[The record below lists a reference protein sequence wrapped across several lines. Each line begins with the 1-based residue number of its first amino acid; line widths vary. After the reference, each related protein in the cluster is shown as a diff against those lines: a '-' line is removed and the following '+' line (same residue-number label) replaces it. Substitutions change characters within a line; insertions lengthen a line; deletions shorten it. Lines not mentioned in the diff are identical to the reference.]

1 MTEAPNAW
9 RDKYL
14 NALDE
19 HERLESRLNQCQAS
33 LRRAYIHLSSAVSGQ
48 NSELDTALIQAKDR
62 LKLGADSDISSAL
75 QKVEKHLDT
84 LETFQFQQ
92 QNMGLNAL
100 LGACQSLR
108 KLRLPSTAAQS
119 LNQFIHRLEREIS
132 NPSMLAR
139 ALSEWQ
145 QLLEQALAAAA
156 LPDASLWQRLRGGIR
171 LPAQTELPN
180 SSFYQSIPAAP
191 VIAPAEADLQLDD
204 FTNKAQVPIEQQP
217 VAEHIAAVLQQ
228 LLDLLN
234 PTETLLPRANE
245 LRQRIEV
252 GLSWQQLGEALEELR
267 DLYSH
272 ASSSLDTEL
281 TDYLERVNDDLGQIC
296 QQLGLVLASSAQ
308 SNQLVDPLN
317 KLAQSVKNA
326 TDLEGLKREVSAQ
339 ITGIHTA
346 IAQISAPWQQ
356 DLPRLLERLQA
367 MERQSQHT
375 QALLERERLRA
386 TFDSLTELPN
396 REAYNQRIKLE
407 WQRYKRYGQGL
418 TLAICD
424 IDHFKK
430 FNDQFGH
437 QVGDRVLKLV
447 SKALAKRLREVD
459 FVARYGGEE
468 FVVIMPQTPLANA
481 LKTLDKIRTA
491 IATLAFRF
499 RDEPV
504 QISLSF
510 GLAYSQDAE
519 TFNQL
524 FARADEAL
532 YEAKNAGR
540 NCCKTWTSPEPAAAK
555 SETGPVDGPS
565 DQK

>member
-1 MTEAPNAW
+1 MTDTPNAW
-9 RDKYL
+9 REKYL
-14 NALDE
+14 DALDE
-19 HERLESRLNQCQAS
+19 HERLEARLDQCQAA
-33 LRRAYIHLSSAVSGQ
+33 LRRAYIHLGSAVSGQ
-48 NSELDTALIQAKDR
+48 DSELDTALLQAKDR
-62 LKLGADSDISSAL
+62 LKPGASKDFSGAL
-75 QKVEKHLDT
+75 ARVEKHLDA
-84 LETFQFQQ
+84 LETLQVQQ
-92 QNMGLNAL
+92 KNIGLNAL
-100 LGACQSLR
+100 LGACHSLR
-108 KLRLPSTAAQS
+108 RLRLPKPTLHT

-132 NPSMLAR
+132 NPAMLAR
-139 ALSEWQ
+139 ALDDWQ

-156 LPDASLWQRLRGGIR
+156 LPDVTLWQRLRGGRR
-171 LPAQTELPN
+171 LPAEDELAEN
-180 SSFYQSIPAAP
+180 AFYHSMPAAP
-191 VIAPAEADLQLDD
+191 VTPAAEPDLQLDT
-204 FTNKAQVPIEQQP
+204 FTNKAQVPTEQQP

-234 PTETLLPRANE
+234 PTESLLPQAND

-267 DLYSH
+267 DLYAQ
-272 ASSSLDTEL
+272 ASSSLDGEL
-281 TDYLERVNDDLGQIC
+281 TDYLERVNDDLAQIC
-296 QQLGLVLASSAQ
+296 QQLGQVLASSAR
-308 SNQLVDPLN
+308 STALAEPLN
-317 KLAQSVKNA
+317 QLAQSVKNA
-326 TDLEGLKREVSAQ
+326 TDLEGLKRDVSAQ
-339 ITGIHTA
+339 ISGIHSALTH
-346 IAQISAPWQQ
+346 IATPWQE
-356 DLPRLLERLQA
+356 DLPRLLERLQL

-375 QALLERERLRA
+375 QTLLERERLRA

-424 IDHFKK
+424 IDHFKS

-468 FVVIMPQTPLANA
+468 FVIILPQTPLANA
-481 LKTLDKIRTA
+481 LKTLDKIRAA

-510 GLAYSQDAE
+510 GLAFSLDAE
-519 TFNQL
+519 SATQL

-532 YEAKNAGR
+532 YAAKNAGR
-540 NCCKTWTSPEPAAAK
+540 NCCKGWAK
-555 SETGPVDGPS
+555 PDADAVS
-565 DQK
+565 

>member
-1 MTEAPNAW
+1 MTDAPNAW
-9 RDKYL
+9 REKYL
-14 NALDE
+14 DSLDE
-19 HERLESRLNQCQAS
+19 HERLESRLALCQGA
-33 LRRAYIHLSSAVSGQ
+33 LRRAYIHLSAAVSGQ
-48 NSELDTALIQAKDR
+48 DSDLDTALLQAKDR
-62 LKLGADSDISSAL
+62 LKPGAGNDFAEAL
-75 QKVEKHLDT
+75 QRVEKHLDA
-84 LETFQFQQ
+84 LETFQHQQ
-92 QNMGLNAL
+92 QNQGLNAL
-100 LGACQSLR
+100 LGACHSLR
-108 KLRLPSTAAQS
+108 RLRLPKPTLQS
-119 LNQFIHRLEREIS
+119 LNQFIHRLERQIS
-132 NPSMLAR
+132 NPAMLAR
-139 ALSEWQ
+139 ALDDWQ

-156 LPDASLWQRLRGGIR
+156 LPDATLWQRLRGGKR
-171 LPAQTELPN
+171 LP
-180 SSFYQSIPAAP
+180 SSEPPAENAFYQSIPP
-191 VIAPAEADLQLDD
+191 SQTRAPAEPDLQLDD
-204 FTNKAQVPIEQQP
+204 FTNKAQVPTEQQP

-245 LRQRIEV
+245 LRLRIEQ

-267 DLYSH
+267 DLYSQ

-281 TDYLERVNDDLGQIC
+281 TDYLERVNDDLAQIC

-308 SNQLVDPLN
+308 STALAEPLN
-317 KLAQSVKNA
+317 QLAQSVKNA

-339 ITGIHTA
+339 ITGIHAALT
-346 IAQISAPWQQ
+346 QISSPWQQ
-356 DLPRLLERLQA
+356 ELPKLLERLQE
-367 MERQSQHT
+367 MEKQSQHT

-407 WQRYKRYGQGL
+407 WQRFKRYGQGF

-424 IDHFKK
+424 IDHFKR

-468 FVVIMPQTPLANA
+468 FVVLLPQTPLENA
-481 LKTLDKIRTA
+481 LKTLDKIRAA
-491 IATLAFRF
+491 IASLAFRF

-504 QISLSF
+504 SISLSF
-510 GLAYSQDAE
+510 GLAFSQDVE
-519 TFNQL
+519 TANQL

-532 YEAKNAGR
+532 YAAKNSGR
-540 NCCKTWTSPEPAAAK
+540 NCCKTWPVQAAGEGNGNK
-555 SETGPVDGPS
+555 GEENL
-565 DQK
+565 